1 MHCVITTSTSSQYVS
16 GTALS
21 QGSSYHTSNAPVVW
35 VSHGS
40 VWHLRTCCLN
50 LDINSSSKLKLCHW
64 WLLFFSPTVFPENQK
79 QQHKKGMGRK
89 RKETS
94 SALLTNCHSYK
105 IFLSSSLLP
114 TLLLK
119 ALGAGIKMDTAFLQ
133 HWPREN
139 SDLFRYTVQS
149 IFPSIP
155 FRFASDPV
163 CSVPAVFPQVSNI
176 TETKKNSLLSS
187 SSDTTSWNNPFLV
200 NEKTTSTFQP
210 DPTFNVLLP
219 LF

>member
-1 MHCVITTSTSSQYVS
+1 M
-16 GTALS
+16 
-21 QGSSYHTSNAPVVW
+21 
-35 VSHGS
+35 
-40 VWHLRTCCLN
+40 
-50 LDINSSSKLKLCHW
+50 KLCHW
-64 WLLFFSPTVFPENQK
+64 RLLFFSPSLP
-79 QQHKKGMGRK
+79 RK
-89 RKETS
+89 SKTAAQERDGKERKEETS
-94 SALLTNCHSYK
+94 SASLTDCHSYK
-105 IFLSSSLLP
+105 IFPSSSLLL

-119 ALGAGIKMDTAFLQ
+119 ALEAGIKMDRAFLQ

-200 NEKTTSTFQP
+200 NKKTTSIFEP
-210 DPTFNVLLP
+210 DPMFNVLLP

>member
-1 MHCVITTSTSSQYVS
+1 MHCVITTSTSSSSMFQAGLFSRVLL
-16 GTALS
+16 TIPVMLPWFS
-21 QGSSYHTSNAPVVW
+21 QSLV
-35 VSHGS
+35 
-40 VWHLRTCCLN
+40 CLASQ
-50 LDINSSSKLKLCHW
+50 NS
-64 WLLFFSPTVFPENQK
+64 LFKPGYKQLFQTEAVTDDFSFSPHSLP
-79 QQHKKGMGRK
+79 RK
-89 RKETS
+89 SKTAAQERDGKERKEETS
-94 SALLTNCHSYK
+94 SASLTDCHSYR
-105 IFLSSSLLP
+105 FFPSSSLFLS
-114 TLLLK
+114 LLLK
-119 ALGAGIKMDTAFLQ
+119 ALEARIKMDRAFLQ

-176 TETKKNSLLSS
+176 TETKKHSLLSS

-200 NEKTTSTFQP
+200 NEKTTSIFEP
-210 DPTFNVLLP
+210 DPMFNVLLP